1 MRSIMKSKFA
11 ALTLALGMAIALGAC
26 QAPEDGGTTLPEE
39 SPAAPGAVTEPLT
52 EPEAGTSPGGAMA
65 PGTEVAP
72 GKGAT
77 PDTVPEAA
85 EEPESPEGAAGG
97 AE

>member
-1 MRSIMKSKFA
+1 MKSKFA
-11 ALTLALGMAIALGAC
+11 ALSLALGMAITLGAC
-26 QAPEDGGTTLPEE
+26 QAAEDGGTTLPEE
-39 SPAAPGAVTEPLT
+39 NQAEPGGVTEPLT
-52 EPEAGTSPGGAMA
+52 EPEAGTSPGGVVA

-72 GKGAT
+72 GKGTA
-77 PDTVPEAA
+77 PEAA

>member
-1 MRSIMKSKFA
+1 MRTAMKAKFA
-11 ALTLALGMAIALGAC
+11 ALTLALGMTIALGAC
-26 QAPEDGGTTLPEE
+26 QAPEEGGTTLPEE
-39 SPAAPGAVTEPLT
+39 TQTEPGAVTEPAT
-52 EPEAGTSPGGAMA
+52 EPEAGMSPGGAMA

-72 GKGAT
+72 GKGTA
-77 PDTVPEAA
+77 PEAA